1 MKNIVLDSNDIINKI
16 RRISFEIIEKNIDE
30 KEIYLIGILPNG
42 KYLSQ
47 KINSFIIENSSINVN
62 LHFIDIDKKNFS
74 IKEISFESDADE
86 IKNKVIVLV
95 NLCILNGTTT
105 GSTSAIQRTTSGSST
120 FIGIPQS
127 GYGNRQNGGSAELYE
142 ERTDSS
148 RSVSYTA
155 EDTPGAGTHTYT
167 VMVDPNGYSL
177 YVNRSESDGDASDY
191 TRGTS
196 SLIVMEVA
204 AWVQ

>member
-16 RRISFEIIEKNIDE
+16 RRISFEILEKNIDE

-62 LHFIDIDKKNFS
+62 LHFIDIDKKNLS

-95 NLCILNGTTT
+95 DDVMNSASTFMYSINEILKYQPKEIQVAVLIERYYKSFPITPNFRGLEL
-105 GSTSAIQRTTSGSST
+105 STSKSEHVQVDL
-120 FIGIPQS
+120 
-127 GYGNRQNGGSAELYE
+127 GNSPK
-142 ERTDSS
+142 
-148 RSVSYTA
+148 V
-155 EDTPGAGTHTYT
+155 
-167 VMVDPNGYSL
+167 
-177 YVNRSESDGDASDY
+177 
-191 TRGTS
+191 
-196 SLIVMEVA
+196 LIL
-204 AWVQ
+204 

>member
-62 LHFIDIDKKNFS
+62 LHFIDIDKKNLS

-95 NLCILNGTTT
+95 DDVMNSASTFMYSINEILKYQPKEIQVAVLIERYYKSFPIIPNFRGLEL
-105 GSTSAIQRTTSGSST
+105 STSKTEHVQVDL
-120 FIGIPQS
+120 
-127 GYGNRQNGGSAELYE
+127 GNSPK
-142 ERTDSS
+142 
-148 RSVSYTA
+148 V
-155 EDTPGAGTHTYT
+155 
-167 VMVDPNGYSL
+167 
-177 YVNRSESDGDASDY
+177 
-191 TRGTS
+191 
-196 SLIVMEVA
+196 LIL
-204 AWVQ
+204 

>member
-62 LHFIDIDKKNFS
+62 LHFIDIDKKNLS

-86 IKNKVIVLV
+86 IKNKVIILVDDVMNSASTLMYSINEILKYQPKEIQVAVLIERYYKSFPITP
-95 NLCILNGTTT
+95 NFRGLEL
-105 GSTSAIQRTTSGSST
+105 STSKTEHVQVDL
-120 FIGIPQS
+120 
-127 GYGNRQNGGSAELYE
+127 GNSPK
-142 ERTDSS
+142 
-148 RSVSYTA
+148 V
-155 EDTPGAGTHTYT
+155 
-167 VMVDPNGYSL
+167 
-177 YVNRSESDGDASDY
+177 
-191 TRGTS
+191 
-196 SLIVMEVA
+196 LIL
-204 AWVQ
+204 

>member
-47 KINSFIIENSSINVN
+47 KINSFIIKNSSINVN

-86 IKNKVIVLV
+86 IKNKVIVLTQCGHFRIFLSFRFYV
-95 NLCILNGTTT
+95 KSILP
-105 GSTSAIQRTTSGSST
+105 ILQ
-120 FIGIPQS
+120 I
-127 GYGNRQNGGSAELYE
+127 
-142 ERTDSS
+142 
-148 RSVSYTA
+148 
-155 EDTPGAGTHTYT
+155 
-167 VMVDPNGYSL
+167 
-177 YVNRSESDGDASDY
+177 
-191 TRGTS
+191 
-196 SLIVMEVA
+196 
-204 AWVQ
+204 

>member
-47 KINSFIIENSSINVN
+47 KINSFVIENSSINVN
-62 LHFIDIDKKNFS
+62 LHFIDIDKKNLS

-95 NLCILNGTTT
+95 DDVMNSASTFMYSINEILKYQPKEIQVAVLIERYYKSFPISPNFRGLEL
-105 GSTSAIQRTTSGSST
+105 STSKSEHVQVDL
-120 FIGIPQS
+120 
-127 GYGNRQNGGSAELYE
+127 GNSPK
-142 ERTDSS
+142 
-148 RSVSYTA
+148 V
-155 EDTPGAGTHTYT
+155 
-167 VMVDPNGYSL
+167 
-177 YVNRSESDGDASDY
+177 
-191 TRGTS
+191 
-196 SLIVMEVA
+196 LIL
-204 AWVQ
+204 

>member
-62 LHFIDIDKKNFS
+62 LHFIDIDKKNLS

-95 NLCILNGTTT
+95 DDVMNSASTFMYSINEILKYQPKEIQVAVLIERYYKSFPITPNFRGLEL
-105 GSTSAIQRTTSGSST
+105 STSKTEHVQVDL
-120 FIGIPQS
+120 
-127 GYGNRQNGGSAELYE
+127 GNSPK
-142 ERTDSS
+142 
-148 RSVSYTA
+148 V
-155 EDTPGAGTHTYT
+155 
-167 VMVDPNGYSL
+167 
-177 YVNRSESDGDASDY
+177 
-191 TRGTS
+191 
-196 SLIVMEVA
+196 LIL
-204 AWVQ
+204 

>member
-62 LHFIDIDKKNFS
+62 LHFIDIDKKNLY
-74 IKEISFESDADE
+74 IKEISFESDTDE

-95 NLCILNGTTT
+95 DDVMNSASTFMYSINEILKYQPKEIQVAVLIERYYKSFPITPNFRGLEL
-105 GSTSAIQRTTSGSST
+105 STSKSEHVQ
-120 FIGIPQS
+120 
-127 GYGNRQNGGSAELYE
+127 
-142 ERTDSS
+142 
-148 RSVSYTA
+148 
-155 EDTPGAGTHTYT
+155 
-167 VMVDPNGYSL
+167 VDVRNSPKL
-177 YVNRSESDGDASDY
+177 
-191 TRGTS
+191 
-196 SLIVMEVA
+196 LIL
-204 AWVQ
+204 

>member
-62 LHFIDIDKKNFS
+62 LHFIDIDKKNLS

-95 NLCILNGTTT
+95 DDVMNSASTLMYSINEILKYQPKEIQVAVLIERYYKSFPITPNFRGLEL
-105 GSTSAIQRTTSGSST
+105 STSKS
-120 FIGIPQS
+120 
-127 GYGNRQNGGSAELYE
+127 
-142 ERTDSS
+142 ERI
-148 RSVSYTA
+148 
-155 EDTPGAGTHTYT
+155 
-167 VMVDPNGYSL
+167 N
-177 YVNRSESDGDASDY
+177 
-191 TRGTS
+191 
-196 SLIVMEVA
+196 
-204 AWVQ
+204 Q

>member
-74 IKEISFESDADE
+74 IKEILFESDTDE

-95 NLCILNGTTT
+95 DDVMNSASTFMYSINEILKYQPKEIQVAVLIERYYKSFPITPNFRGLEL
-105 GSTSAIQRTTSGSST
+105 STSKSEHVQVDL
-120 FIGIPQS
+120 
-127 GYGNRQNGGSAELYE
+127 GNSPK
-142 ERTDSS
+142 
-148 RSVSYTA
+148 V
-155 EDTPGAGTHTYT
+155 
-167 VMVDPNGYSL
+167 
-177 YVNRSESDGDASDY
+177 
-191 TRGTS
+191 
-196 SLIVMEVA
+196 LIL
-204 AWVQ
+204 

>member
-62 LHFIDIDKKNFS
+62 LHFIDIDKKNLS

-86 IKNKVIVLV
+86 IKDKVIVLV
-95 NLCILNGTTT
+95 DDVMNSASTLMYSINEILKYQPKEIQVAVLIERYYKSFPITPNFRGLEL
-105 GSTSAIQRTTSGSST
+105 STSKSEHVQVDL
-120 FIGIPQS
+120 
-127 GYGNRQNGGSAELYE
+127 GNSPK
-142 ERTDSS
+142 
-148 RSVSYTA
+148 V
-155 EDTPGAGTHTYT
+155 
-167 VMVDPNGYSL
+167 
-177 YVNRSESDGDASDY
+177 
-191 TRGTS
+191 
-196 SLIVMEVA
+196 LIL
-204 AWVQ
+204 